1 MFKKTRRKIVITI
14 MSILVIIW
22 AGTLAVIY
30 SLSYYDMSEQNR
42 KMLSDHSAM
51 FSKKEHDMEFF
62 HNDYDGDIKK
72 PPHSDPHK
80 FDLATFYSVTFSPR
94 GEVLEI
100 QNDKKHFY
108 SDSELKEIAT
118 NIFNS
123 SQISGIK
130 GDLIYLKEDKGDYIL
145 VSFMDNTVFND
156 NMTTIFRYILIFGG
170 LALIVLFFITVLLAK
185 WIVRPLEEN
194 YQKQKQF
201 ISDAG
206 HELKTPVSVIGAN
219 SELLSRE
226 LGENQWLSNIQY
238 ENDRMGTLVKQ
249 LLELAKTE
257 NVTYKNE
264 IIDLGHLVSGEVLAF
279 ESVAYEKGLN
289 LNSGICE
296 NLYVRGNS
304 SQLKQLVAILL
315 DNAIQHNNGGTEIKL
330 ELTKERSFAKLSVIN
345 NGEPIPTEHKK
356 RLFERFYRVDSA
368 RNSQDGHFGL
378 GLSIAHS
385 IVSAHGGKIDVLCH
399 DNLVEF
405 KILISAVQIQ

>member
-51 FSKKEHDMEFF
+51 FSKKEHNMEFLY
-62 HNDYDGDIKK
+62 NDNGADFRK

-80 FDLATFYSVTFSPR
+80 FDLATFYSVAFSPE
-94 GEVLEI
+94 GEVLEV
-100 QNDKKHFY
+100 QNDRNRFY
-108 SDSELKEIAT
+108 SDDELKEIAT

-130 GDLIYLKEDKGDYIL
+130 GDLIFLKENKGDYIL

-156 NMTTIFRYILIFGG
+156 NMTTVFRYILIFGG
-170 LALIVLFFITVLLAK
+170 LALVILFFITVLLAK

-226 LGENQWLSNIQY
+226 LGENRWLANIQY
-238 ENDRMGTLVKQ
+238 ENDRMGILVKQ

-257 NVTYKNE
+257 NVTYKDE
-264 IIDLGHLVSGEVLAF
+264 VIDLAHLINGEVLPF
-279 ESVAYEKGLN
+279 ESVAFEKGFN
-289 LNSGICE
+289 LNCNICE

-304 SQLKQLVAILL
+304 EQLKQLVSILL
-315 DNAIQHNNGGTEIKL
+315 DNAIDHNNGGTEIKL
-330 ELTKERSFAKLSVIN
+330 ELKKERSFARLSVIN
-345 NGEPIPTEHKK
+345 NGEPISAEHKK
-356 RLFERFYRVDSA
+356 RLFERFYRMDSA
-368 RNSQDGHFGL
+368 RNSQDGHYGL

-385 IVSAHGGKIDVLCH
+385 IVSAHSGKIEVLCYE
-399 DNLVEF
+399 NLVEF
-405 KILISAVQIQ
+405 KILIPTIQIQ